1 MAGWQDA
8 PIVAPSP
15 AAGGS
20 WKDAPLADAKAATDP
35 SGPGGRYGAGQW
47 SGQSYI
53 DAGNRIKDWAPAI
66 GGAVG
71 AIYGG
76 GVPGAALGGAA
87 GEAAKQLVNRAEGK
101 AAPATSGEAAKDIG
115 VQGVIQG
122 ATEGAGKLIGMG
134 MTKAAPWLMQSA
146 LKPTQTLLKNYGT
159 TAPKVVQTLLDEGV
173 NVSAGGLR
181 ELGNLL
187 KSTNQEI
194 ADKVASARAIVDKGD
209 VLGRVGPTYDRF
221 GAGLDARTAANAITG
236 EGEKLIDH
244 PNLTGDTMTVQQAQ
258 SMKQAIYREV
268 KDAYGTLSKPAVEAK
283 KAIARG
289 LKEEIAGAVPGLTDL
304 NLKDSR
310 LMAANDAV
318 ERRVSV
324 AGNRDP
330 VGFAW
335 AARSPATFL
344 AALMD
349 RHPVVKSMVANA
361 MWKSAGAVTGV
372 APQVIR
378 AAVQQLVADDGAQAN
393 DKP

>member
-8 PIVAPSP
+8 PVISPSP

-20 WKDAPLADAKAATDP
+20 WKDAPEVAPSADM
-35 SGPGGRYGAGQW
+35 GRYGAGQW

-53 DAGNRIKDWAPAI
+53 DAANRVKDWAPAI
-66 GGAVG
+66 GGVVG
-71 AIYGG
+71 ALEGG

-87 GEAAKQLVNRAEGK
+87 GEAARQLVNRAEGK
-101 AAPATSGEAAKDIG
+101 PAPQTSLDAAKGIG
-115 VQGVIQG
+115 VQGVVQG
-122 ATEGAGKLIGMG
+122 AAEGVGKLAGMAA
-134 MTKAAPWLMQSA
+134 TKAAPWLMQSA

-181 ELGNLL
+181 ELGDLL
-187 KSTNQEI
+187 SFTNKQI
-194 ADKVASARAIVDKGD
+194 ADKVASARALVDKGS
-209 VLGRVGPTYDRF
+209 VLGRVGSTYDRF
-221 GAGLDARTAANAITG
+221 GAGLDARSAATAITG

-244 PNLTGDTMTVQQAQ
+244 PNVTGDTMTVQQAQ

-268 KDAYGTLSKPAVEAK
+268 KDAYGQISKPAVEAK

-289 LKEEIAGAVPGLTDL
+289 LKEEIASAVPGVTEL
-304 NLKDSR
+304 NAKDSR

-318 ERRVSV
+318 ARRVTV

-335 AARSPATFL
+335 AAHSPATFL

-361 MWKSAGAVTGV
+361 MWKSASAVTGV

-378 AAVQQLVADDGAQAN
+378 AAVHQLASDDSVQADDQ
-393 DKP
+393 P